1 MEPNDP
7 SRMRISDQDRH
18 QVAEVLRDAAAEGRI
33 DLEEL
38 DERLEAAYKA
48 KFYADLVP
56 LTSDLPGSHL
66 PGSHLPAAG
75 PTAGVPQV
83 RPAAGALSGVP
94 ATVHTSSTA
103 VMSGVDRKGVWCVP
117 AQHTA
122 FALMGAVTLD
132 LREAV
137 FSAREVVINAN
148 AVMGA
153 VDIYVNAG
161 THVIV
166 EGTGI
171 LGAFEQERDKVPP
184 AYDASSPVVRVR
196 GVALMGAVSVTRK
209 RMPGEPGPF
218 RKMLGH

>member
-7 SRMRISDQDRH
+7 SKMRISDQDRH

-56 LTSDLPGSHL
+56 LTLDLPGA
-66 PGSHLPAAG
+66 HLPAVG
-75 PTAGVPQV
+75 PTAVPQPGQTSGPPV
-83 RPAAGALSGVP
+83 GGVP
-94 ATVHTSSTA
+94 ARVHETSIA
-103 VMSGVDRKGVWCVP
+103 VMSGVDRKGVWRVP

-122 FALMGAVTLD
+122 VALMGGVTID

-137 FSAREVVINAN
+137 FSAREVVINAH

-153 VDIYVNAG
+153 VDVHVNAG
-161 THVIV
+161 TQVIV
-166 EGTGI
+166 EGIGI
-171 LGAFEQERDKVPP
+171 MGAFEQDRDRVPA
-184 AYDASSPVVRVR
+184 AYDASSPVVRVK
-196 GVALMGAVSVTRK
+196 GLALMGAVTVTRK

-218 RKMLGH
+218 KKMLGH